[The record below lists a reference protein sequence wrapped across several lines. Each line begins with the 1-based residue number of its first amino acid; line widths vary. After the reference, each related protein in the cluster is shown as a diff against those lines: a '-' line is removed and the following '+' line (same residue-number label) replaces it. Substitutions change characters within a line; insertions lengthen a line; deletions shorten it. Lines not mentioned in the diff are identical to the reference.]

1 MIEINGVSHSYGKS
15 KILQNISLSIK
26 ESGITALIGPNGAG
40 KSTLLSLMARLQPL
54 QTGSISFDGKSVSQT
69 PTRELAKTLAI
80 LRQDNALSSRMSLRD
95 LVGFGR
101 YPHHK
106 GRPTAKDH
114 RAVDEA
120 LDHFDLQT
128 MSDRFIDEVSGGQK
142 QRALVAMAF
151 CQETKYLLLDE
162 PLNNLDMYYARS
174 LMKRLR
180 EIADTGKR
188 SFVIVLHDIN
198 YAGAYANEII
208 ALKDGTL
215 AIHGTPQDVL
225 ETKALQTLY
234 SMEIKVT
241 QHQGQLV
248 ALHHL

>member
-1 MIEINGVSHSYGKS
+1 MIEVNGVSHNYGKS

-54 QTGSISFDGKSVSQT
+54 QTGSITFDGQSVSQT

-114 RAVDEA
+114 KAVEEA
-120 LDHFDLQT
+120 LDYFDLQD
-128 MSDRFIDEVSGGQK
+128 MSGRFIDEVSGGQK

-180 EIADTGKR
+180 EIADTGNR

-225 ETKALQTLY
+225 ETNALQMLY
-234 SMEIKVT
+234 SMEITVT
-241 QHQGQLV
+241 QHQDQLI

>member
-1 MIEINGVSHSYGKS
+1 MIEINGVSHNYGKS

-54 QTGSISFDGKSVSQT
+54 QTGSIMFDGHSVSQT

-114 RAVDEA
+114 RAVEEA
-120 LDHFDLQT
+120 LDYFDLQD
-128 MSDRFIDEVSGGQK
+128 MSGRFIDEVSGGQK

-215 AIHGTPQDVL
+215 AIHGPPQDVL
-225 ETKALQTLY
+225 ETNALQTLY
-234 SMEIKVT
+234 SMKITVT
-241 QHQGQLV
+241 QHQDQLV

>member
-1 MIEINGVSHSYGKS
+1 MIEINDVSHSYGKS

-54 QTGSISFDGKSVSQT
+54 QTGSISFDGQSVSQT

-80 LRQDNALSSRMSLRD
+80 LRQDNALSSRISLRD

-120 LDHFDLQT
+120 LDYFDLQA

-208 ALKDGTL
+208 ALKDGAL

>member
-1 MIEINGVSHSYGKS
+1 MIEITGVSHRYGKS
-15 KILQNISLSIK
+15 KILSDISLTIQD
-26 ESGITALIGPNGAG
+26 SGITALIGPNGAG

-54 QTGSISFDGKSVSQT
+54 QTGSISFDGQSVAQT

-114 RAVDEA
+114 KAVDEA
-120 LDHFDLQT
+120 LDYFDLQD
-128 MSDRFIDEVSGGQK
+128 MADRFIDEVSGGQK

-180 EIADTGKR
+180 EIADARQR

-208 ALKDGTL
+208 ALKNGGL
-215 AIHGTPQDVL
+215 AIHGTPHDVL
-225 ETKALQTLY
+225 ETQALKSLY
-234 SMEIKVT
+234 SMEITVT
-241 QHQGQLV
+241 QHEGQLV